1 MVAAAAADTLRLTE
15 EGRGAVHAS
24 VSAVEKLSERV
35 DDIAVSSEGLGDRIA
50 EAGRILELL
59 DELSEQTNLL
69 ALNAAIEAA
78 RAGEHGRGFAVVASE
93 VRRLAERAQKSTQQI
108 QGIVAEIKA
117 HANNTLRAGQEGV
130 REAREGTELA
140 QAAVAF
146 LDRIVDKV
154 DETTTVSHEISVAT
168 EQQRSASAQVV
179 IAMTGV
185 SQASRQMAAGASQAA
200 SASEEL
206 ADVAT
211 RMRESISTFT
221 VEEESAHL
229 ATA

>member
-1 MVAAAAADTLRLTE
+1 M
-15 EGRGAVHAS
+15 
-24 VSAVEKLSERV
+24 
-35 DDIAVSSEGLGDRIA
+35 
-50 EAGRILELL
+50 
-59 DELSEQTNLL
+59 
-69 ALNAAIEAA
+69 
-78 RAGEHGRGFAVVASE
+78 ASE

-108 QGIVAEIKA
+108 QGIVTEIKA
-117 HANNTLRAGQEGV
+117 HAHNTLRAGEESV
-130 REAREGTELA
+130 REAREGTDLA

-185 SQASRQMAAGASQAA
+185 SQASRQMAAGAAQAA
-200 SASEEL
+200 AASEEL

-211 RMRESISTFT
+211 RMRASIATFR
-221 VEEESAHL
+221 VEEEEL
-229 ATA
+229 ASSGA